1 MNIEYVVKAHEGFA
15 YVGSALACLE
25 TQAKAPSPDLAFA
38 LRGRPV
44 LQLRCFAVRGLKG
57 SSGFGGVVLGD
68 SGHLGGSFG
77 AGPCVVRHSH
87 NRTFCLSGI
96 GAWIPQQL

>member
-25 TQAKAPSPDLAFA
+25 TQAKAPNPDLAFA

-57 SSGFGGVVLGD
+57 SSSF
-68 SGHLGGSFG
+68 GGSFG